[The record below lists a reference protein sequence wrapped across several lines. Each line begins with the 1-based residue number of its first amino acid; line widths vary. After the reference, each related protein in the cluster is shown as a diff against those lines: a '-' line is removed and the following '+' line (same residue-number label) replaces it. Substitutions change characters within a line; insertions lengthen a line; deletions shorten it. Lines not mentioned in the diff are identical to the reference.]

1 MRDQARPNRAFTISD
16 LEKKMPA
23 MPTPS
28 TAGSEKSAHPPQK
41 SAATQADLL
50 AHHGITE
57 VPLVSYE
64 WGGFRYTNAPDAI
77 AAAKRGT
84 PE

>member
-1 MRDQARPNRAFTISD
+1 
-16 LEKKMPA
+16 MPA

-28 TAGSEKSAHPPQK
+28 TAGSEKSVQSPQK

-50 AHHGITE
+50 AHYGVSE

-64 WGGFRYTNAPDAI
+64 WGGFRYTNAHDAI

>member
-1 MRDQARPNRAFTISD
+1 MRDQARPDRAFTISD

-28 TAGSEKSAHPPQK
+28 TAGSEKAHRPQK
-41 SAATQADLL
+41 SAATQADLI
-50 AHHGITE
+50 AHYGISE
-57 VPLVSYE
+57 VPLESYE
-64 WGGFRYTNAPDAI
+64 WGGFRYTNAHDAI